1 MKGNILK
8 IFKMVWLIIA
18 LCLVGCTSVSNQS
31 PDEMVRQAV
40 QRNILRDN
48 QFNLSGQL
56 NVHIENKMDAEES
69 EVEKIEEYSI
79 KSDSKNLESLSST
92 ELKSKNEKKVSKHS
106 SQKNQPTENYDDN
119 DNVFTELS
127 REDKFIDTI
136 KVYLDQ
142 SSIYFTGAVD
152 LPNRKIEIVPEL
164 RRQARNMYSSTKF
177 PLQLDLKKKQFIV
190 DAGPYRPFLNVYYK
204 YKELDKISEKPYI
217 GWDFSGIDD
226 DTSSGK
232 LLARA
237 LPKIIDDALASY
249 AKEDFIL
256 MDMDESGRKIG
267 ARYRIR
273 VNSDSQKN
281 KLFLKVMLNSIKEQL
296 KLADANDNDSSDESN
311 SKKSD
316 GLNKISVLFE
326 DDVEDE
332 EANVENK
339 PFNTLAQNKD
349 FYLDTKGRIIG
360 IKEFRKIESKYI
372 KNHIFVN
379 NVWLHFDY
387 TSQPNFI
394 IKSTPLNTQYID
406 NIKDYFLDY
415 YFYR

>member
-48 QFNLSGQL
+48 QYNLSGQL
-56 NVHIENKMDAEES
+56 NVHLEKKMDAEES
-69 EVEKIEEYSI
+69 EVEKIEENSI
-79 KSDSKNLESLSST
+79 KSDSINSESLSST
-92 ELKSKNEKKVSKHS
+92 KLKSKNEKKVSKQS
-106 SQKNQPTENYDDN
+106 AQKNQPTEKSVDVSKDN
-119 DNVFTELS
+119 NTE
-127 REDKFIDTI
+127 KKIDLAVELI
-136 KVYLDQ
+136 NIYMGQ

-152 LPNRKIEIVPEL
+152 LPNGKIEIVPEL
-164 RRQARNMYSSTKF
+164 RRQARNMYSSIKL

-190 DAGPYRPFLNVYYK
+190 DTGPYRPYLNIYFK
-204 YKELDKISEKPYI
+204 YKELDKISEKPYM

-237 LPKIIDDALASY
+237 LPKSIDDALASY
-249 AKEDFIL
+249 AKEDFIM
-256 MDMDESGRKIG
+256 MDMDESGRKID

-273 VNSDSQKN
+273 VNSDAQKN
-281 KLFLKVMLNSIKEQL
+281 KLFLKVMLNSIQEQL
-296 KLADANDNDSSDESN
+296 KLADADDNDSSDESN
-311 SKKSD
+311 SKKYD
-316 GLNKISVLFE
+316 FLNKIIDILE

-332 EANVENK
+332 EANVENQ
-339 PFNTLAQNKD
+339 PLTLAQNKD

-360 IKEFRKIESKYI
+360 IKEFKKIDSKEI
-372 KNHIFVN
+372 KNQIIVN
-379 NVWLHFDY
+379 LWLHFNY

-394 IKSTPLNTQYID
+394 IKATPLNTQII
-406 NIKDYFLDY
+406 NSNKDE
-415 YFYR
+415 